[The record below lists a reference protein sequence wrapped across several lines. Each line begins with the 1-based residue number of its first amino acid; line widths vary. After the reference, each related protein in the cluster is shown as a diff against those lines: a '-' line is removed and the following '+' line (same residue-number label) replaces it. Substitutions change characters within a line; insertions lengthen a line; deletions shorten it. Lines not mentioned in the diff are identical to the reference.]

1 MIISESIV
9 PLVFESTFP
18 SLRTYPPFG
27 NTCYG
32 KDIFKYPSSQII
44 VPTLGTSSGD
54 IDIFY
59 RTLTTCEFTA
69 YCETYGLARF
79 ATTVLY

>member
-1 MIISESIV
+1 MYHLIISESIV

-27 NTCYG
+27 NTFYG
-32 KDIFKYPSSQII
+32 KDIFKHQGSQII
-44 VPTLGTSSGD
+44 VPTL